1 MAVYVIYYKMCFVL
15 SIKTFYLIYYIISLV
30 VFCLLKWM
38 IHKFVMVSVGKKEKA
53 RLIFIGNKYNLLL
66 FIVVISHIIID

>member
-30 VFCLLKWM
+30 VFCLLN
-38 IHKFVMVSVGKKEKA
+38 G
-53 RLIFIGNKYNLLL
+53 
-66 FIVVISHIIID
+66 